1 MSHSAA
7 DSNDSQTTPA
17 PTTAQS
23 AHRQL
28 AESAQSSSSATTQRI
43 VTTALAK
50 MIPTRPLRTYKRPRP
65 TLWFVVRRTW
75 ARAIALQVWDVAAT
89 MTFYLVLS
97 LLPGLIA
104 ISSIVSV
111 ANFTEETIWTV
122 AGLVND
128 LLPALEAA
136 TVANTLLSL
145 IDTPGGLTALTLG
158 LIGSLYSASNVVAA
172 FHRAMNRI
180 YDTREGRPFIY
191 FRFIVFIETVVLIV
205 ASLALLILIIL
216 GGDLSLR
223 LGQMLGLTEETVAA
237 WNILKWPLILVVLI
251 FLVSQAFY
259 RGPNVERPRYRF
271 MTTGAAV
278 TVIVLFASLA
288 LTGWLL
294 DRVAIFEQVFT
305 TVNGILYVILMVW
318 LAFIVMLVAA
328 AWDAEM
334 LRARQLASG
343 YRASDELQL
352 ATEHTWVLRRLDAE
366 AANRRRISGIIVD
379 NYHNDEPVTTPRTP
393 QLAEAEGF
401 WAIKEPDYRPSTGTP
416 FHAVTPTT
424 QVEHDLNDDAA
435 PHASTGSSAS
445 DQRTKE

>member
-1 MSHSAA
+1 MAAKLKGMSHPAA
-7 DSNDSQTTPA
+7 DSHDSRP
-17 PTTAQS
+17 PTTAD
-23 AHRQL
+23 A
-28 AESAQSSSSATTQRI
+28 AQRSPNTSSPTPGPTQRLA
-43 VTTALAK
+43 TAALARLT
-50 MIPTRPLRTYKRPRP
+50 PTRPLRTYHRPRP

-75 ARAIALQVWDVAAT
+75 AKAISMQVWDVAAT
-89 MTFYLVLS
+89 MTFYLFLS

-104 ISSIVSV
+104 IASIVSV
-111 ANFTEETIWTV
+111 VNFTEETIWTV
-122 AGLVND
+122 AGLVHD
-128 LLPALEAA
+128 LFPAMEADL
-136 TVANTLLSL
+136 VADTLFAL
-145 IDTPGGLTALTLG
+145 IDTPGGVTALTLG

-191 FRFIVFIETVVLIV
+191 FRFVVFVETLVLII
-205 ASLALLILIIL
+205 ASLALLLLIIL

-223 LGQMLGLTEETVAA
+223 LGQLLGLTEESVAA
-237 WNILKWPLILVVLI
+237 WNILKWPLILLVLI

-259 RGPNVERPRYRF
+259 RGPNVNRPRYRF
-271 MTTGAAV
+271 ITTGAAV
-278 TVIVLFASLA
+278 TVILLFAALA

-294 DRVAIFEQVFT
+294 DRVALFERVFT

-366 AANRRRISGIIVD
+366 AANRRRISGIIVE
-379 NYHNDEPVTTPRTP
+379 NYHTGEPVTTPRTA
-393 QLAEAEGF
+393 QLSEASSF
-401 WAIKEPDYRPSTGTP
+401 WAIKEPDYQPSTGIP
-416 FHAVTPTT
+416 FHAVTTPEE
-424 QVEHDLNDDAA
+424 Q
-435 PHASTGSSAS
+435 SAS
-445 DQRTKE
+445 NADDTG